1 MGHFLLENIQNVLEC
16 MGFQVVKN
24 EGFGDFWE
32 GWIPFLLD
40 IQAKS
45 WMVGRYDVVVFQ
57 DMFTKWLMVYAVP
70 DQKME

>member
-45 WMVGRYDVVVFQ
+45 WMVGRYARD
-57 DMFTKWLMVYAVP
+57 
-70 DQKME
+70 